1 MWSFKSNNM
10 ANDTGNWVASYYGT
24 IERYE
29 SGDYQHKIISQI
41 SGVDLAIAEFRDS
54 SESEE
59 HSAMC
64 SDLKMELDRINHLQ
78 ENWTLNMTE
87 YKIVLRTSWLPLV
100 DQFTTHWG
108 RELVPHYLR
117 RVIREVSLKVN
128 RPPHAW
134 PPILMIDTSGALVSP
149 QEVDILGR
157 VEQR

>member
-1 MWSFKSNNM
+1 M
-10 ANDTGNWVASYYGT
+10 
-24 IERYE
+24 
-29 SGDYQHKIISQI
+29 
-41 SGVDLAIAEFRDS
+41 DLAIAEFRDS

-134 PPILMIDTSGALVSP
+134 PLILMIDTSGALVSP